1 MEELTSEEK
10 KMEEEDEKTK
20 NVGEK
25 ENIKL
30 TEKAKIAKYLTEML
44 TKTSEDRPKRDE
56 KIAYVWYC
64 ELQYWVAK
72 FVEKEF
78 SLKDNKNE
86 SGNVGKI
93 LDEMDVIV
101 EELEYI
107 RSIWGKILGKLAE
120 LTDFIGKE
128 FKRRK

>member
-1 MEELTSEEK
+1 
-10 KMEEEDEKTK
+10 MEEENEKTK

-64 ELQYWVAK
+64 ELQYWGSKVC
-72 FVEKEF
+72 
-78 SLKDNKNE
+78 
-86 SGNVGKI
+86 
-93 LDEMDVIV
+93 
-101 EELEYI
+101 
-107 RSIWGKILGKLAE
+107 
-120 LTDFIGKE
+120 
-128 FKRRK
+128 